1 MKGDTPMIINALL
14 LAFGLVGIPAL
25 ICIHT
30 EMTCGDHKVTRT
42 DSTFCDDSAFSGA
55 AA

>member
-1 MKGDTPMIINALL
+1 MIINAIL
-14 LAFGLVGIPAL
+14 LAFGLIGIPAL

-30 EMTCGDHKVTRT
+30 EMTCGDHNVSRT

>member
-1 MKGDTPMIINALL
+1 MKGEKIMIINAIL

>member
-1 MKGDTPMIINALL
+1 MIINAIL

-30 EMTCGDHKVTRT
+30 EMTCGDYKAPRT
-42 DSTFCDDSAFSGA
+42 DDTFCDDSALNGA

>member
-1 MKGDTPMIINALL
+1 MIINAIL

-30 EMTCGDHKVTRT
+30 EMTCSNNKTTRT
-42 DSTFCDDSAFSGA
+42 DSTFCADSAISGA

>member
-1 MKGDTPMIINALL
+1 MIINAIL

-30 EMTCGDHKVTRT
+30 EMTCGDHKAAHS
-42 DSTFCDDSAFSGA
+42 DSTFCSDSAFSGA